1 MNSLDLQLGMPA
13 LTTGISR
20 KPTNVAGQPNTS
32 EQDKLREV
40 AEDFEALFLQQM
52 MKSMRAA
59 SDAIADEDSPFNSR
73 QERFYRDWFDGL
85 LAKDLSSKQGLG
97 LADMLVSKLSDKV

>member
-1 MNSLDLQLGMPA
+1 MNSLDLQLSMPA
-13 LTTGISR
+13 LTTDISR
-20 KPTNVAGQPNTS
+20 KSGNIARQPDTS
-32 EQDKLREV
+32 EQNQLREV

-52 MKSMRAA
+52 MKSMRSA
-59 SDAIADEDSPFNSR
+59 SDAIADENSPFNSR

-85 LAKDLSSKQGLG
+85 LAKDLSGKQGLG